1 MSGLPTQDGLKFETL
16 TTASTET
23 ILQSYNVV
31 TIINN
36 GENSITIGQSSDNY
50 AATISLT
57 TGQGITFTSGS
68 NLVLPQ
74 LKITTGTGTCSVNL
88 AIS

>member
-1 MSGLPTQDGLKFETL
+1 MSGLPTEDGLKFENL
-16 TTASTET
+16 VVASTST
-23 ILQSYNVV
+23 TLQSFNVV

-36 GENSITIGQSSDNY
+36 GENPITIGQSSDSF

-74 LKITTGTGTCSVNL
+74 LRITTGTGTCSVNL